1 MTMTDIRS
9 CARPFAS
16 VRRRVLGAG
25 TLLGLAALAAMSG
38 CRGHGQH
45 TSAAIRAAE
54 ERTAIVK
61 SGVTWQQA
69 QQQFL
74 AGNLERALSTINTAI
89 EINPNVARSHVLRG
103 RILMEM
109 GQLEAAYAAFTRAEQ
124 LDPSNVESRY
134 YRGIVHERF
143 SQPEEALECYRAAME
158 LDRTN
163 PQYVVAAGEM
173 LVTLRRLDEATA
185 LLESGRA
192 GFTHNAGIRQLLG
205 QIAALRGD
213 YAESARLLHEA
224 RLLAP
229 DDDDLLEELIRAQI
243 AAGQGAEAHL
253 NLTALMRSGA
263 NAERRDLRL
272 LQARALVLMR
282 RFAEARSILLN
293 LTAERDGEHD
303 LAAWV
308 ELGEVCLHLEDWDR
322 LRLITARII
331 SLAPTRP
338 DGYLQRAVMQRR
350 TGQLEQALL
359 TLGRAVGA
367 ARVDARLV
375 QLEALTLSDLGRHSE
390 AIMVAEQLS
399 RATPPVAGAE
409 AFVESLRRRAQ
420 QQTATVPTP

>member
-1 MTMTDIRS
+1 MTSTAIRS

-16 VRRRVLGAG
+16 SAHRVLRAC
-25 TLLGLAALAAMSG
+25 TLLGLAGLAVMSG
-38 CRGHGQH
+38 CRSHGQY

-54 ERTAIVK
+54 DRTSIVK

-74 AGNLERALSTINTAI
+74 AGNLERALSTVNTAI

-109 GQLEAAYAAFTRAEQ
+109 GQLEAAHVAFTRAEE

-185 LLESGRA
+185 LLESGRT
-192 GFTHNAGIRQLLG
+192 GFAHNAGIRQLLG
-205 QIAALRGD
+205 QIAALRGEH
-213 YAESARLLHEA
+213 AESARLLKEA

-229 DDDDLLEELIRAQI
+229 DDDELLEELIRAQI
-243 AAGQGAEAHL
+243 AAGQGTDAHI
-253 NLTALMRSGA
+253 NLTALMRVSP

-272 LQARALVLMR
+272 LQARTLVLMR
-282 RFAEARSILLN
+282 RFTEARSILLN
-293 LTAERDGEHD
+293 LTAEREGEQD
-303 LAAWV
+303 IAAWI
-308 ELGEVCLHLEDWDR
+308 ELGEVCLQLEDWDR
-322 LRLITARII
+322 LRMITARII

-359 TLGRAVGA
+359 TLGRAVGPV
-367 ARVDARLV
+367 RLDARLL

-390 AIMVAEQLS
+390 AVMVAEQLA
-399 RATPPVAGAE
+399 RANPPVAGAE
-409 AFVESLRRRAQ
+409 AFAESLRRRTQ